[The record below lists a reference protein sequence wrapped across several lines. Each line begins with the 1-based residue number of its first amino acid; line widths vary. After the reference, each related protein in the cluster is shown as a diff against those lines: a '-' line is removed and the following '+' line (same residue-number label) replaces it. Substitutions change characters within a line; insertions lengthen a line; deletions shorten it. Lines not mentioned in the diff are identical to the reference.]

1 MYVIISSDLCNR
13 WFNVRVSRLS
23 LWQMLMFQGDAK
35 EEEEMSVDSDEEPHS
50 YPITTP
56 LSQSKSVKPPPTK
69 LRVSF
74 GFLVTFHM
82 RHSQGKMYIGHT
94 RLYLC
99 LSVCPSPHSH
109 TTAQTWM

>member
-1 MYVIISSDLCNR
+1 
-13 WFNVRVSRLS
+13 
-23 LWQMLMFQGDAK
+23 MLMFQGDAK

-74 GFLVTFHM
+74 GFLVTFHV

-99 LSVCPSPHSH
+99 LSVCRSLAAFPHYC
-109 TTAQTWM
+109 TDLDVTWGMVGGAL